1 MSADAATRPDP
12 IVTADNAFFWEA
24 CVRGELV
31 AQRCGA
37 CGAFAHPPRPMCP
50 RCHGTEREVVQLSG
64 RGEVWSW
71 IVPRHPA
78 PIGFAEAPIVALIAL
93 AEGVRL
99 VSNVVGIAPE
109 SMRNGLRV
117 EVAFEPTA
125 GGKAVPVFRIAY
137 PASDA
142 QRRAQ
147 RAEGE
152 RT

>member
-1 MSADAATRPDP
+1 VSEPTRPAP
-12 IVTADNAFFWEA
+12 IVTPDTAFFWQA
-24 CVRGELV
+24 CERGELV

-37 CGAFAHPPRPMCP
+37 CGALAHPPRPMCP
-50 RCHGTEREVVQLSG
+50 HCHATRREIARLSG

-78 PIGFAEAPIVALIAL
+78 PIGFAQPPVVALIRL
-93 AEGVRL
+93 DEGITL
-99 VSNVVGIAPE
+99 VSNVAGVAPE
-109 SMRNGLRV
+109 AMRNGLRV

-125 GGKAVPVFRIAY
+125 GGHAVPVFRVAG
-137 PASDA
+137 PQA
-142 QRRAQ
+142 AQ

>member
-1 MSADAATRPDP
+1 
-12 IVTADNAFFWEA
+12 
-24 CVRGELV
+24 
-31 AQRCGA
+31 
-37 CGAFAHPPRPMCP
+37 
-50 RCHGTEREVVQLSG
+50 VQLSG